1 MVPPLTNPVSSPVNE
16 VGIFFSV
23 SLLTLCALL
32 QASTPNEATCTS
44 SGTPASHQIHANQT
58 AGAMPGGADGGKSIW
73 YTTLH
78 ATLTT
83 QRVDT
88 EVEPPSDGSSSAHS
102 THTRVTLRLGPR
114 PIKQASRPLEIIQ
127 PTTHPLQPSPPPL
140 STDPVC
146 RNWEQ
151 HPPKPHRA
159 TYDWNTL

>member
-1 MVPPLTNPVSSPVNE
+1 MVPPLTDPMSSPVNE

-102 THTRVTLRLGPR
+102 THTRVTLRLGPLPNRASIVPVGDNTADNPSSSAQPLPVEHR
-114 PIKQASRPLEIIQ
+114 PSVQEPGTA
-127 PTTHPLQPSPPPL
+127 PTETTP
-140 STDPVC
+140 
-146 RNWEQ
+146 RN
-151 HPPKPHRA
+151 
-159 TYDWNTL
+159 L